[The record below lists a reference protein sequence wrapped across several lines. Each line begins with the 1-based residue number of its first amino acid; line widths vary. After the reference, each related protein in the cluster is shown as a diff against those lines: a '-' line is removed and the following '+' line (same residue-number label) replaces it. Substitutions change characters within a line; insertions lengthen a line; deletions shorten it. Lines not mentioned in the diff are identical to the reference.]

1 MTIHM
6 PPGPDGVVK
15 RAFTADD
22 VRRMVEA
29 EILDEGEHVEL
40 VDGELI
46 ETPAK
51 GFAHD
56 RVKNA
61 LVRRLARALPDHLYV
76 ATESTLQ
83 LGPAFLLEPDI
94 LVARSDS
101 VIASEEGFATVG
113 AGGALL
119 VIEVALSSA
128 SYDRDRKA
136 RVYADHGVPE
146 YWVLDLNER
155 AAVVHR
161 GPSPAGYAEIQTHG
175 PETLLQP
182 TAPELHAV
190 SVRLADLDL

>member
-6 PPGPDGVVK
+6 PPGPDGVAK

-29 EILDEGEHVEL
+29 GILDEGEHVEL
-40 VDGELI
+40 VEGELI
-46 ETPAK
+46 EMPAK

-61 LVRRLARALPDHLYV
+61 LARRLGRALPDSVYL

-83 LGPAFLLEPDI
+83 LGPTLLLEPDI
-94 LVARSDS
+94 LVARRES
-101 VIASEEGFATVG
+101 VLASPEGFATVG
-113 AGGALL
+113 PGGILL

-128 SYDRDRKA
+128 PYDRDRKA
-136 RVYADHGVPE
+136 GIYAGHGVPE

-161 GPSPAGYAEIQTHG
+161 GPLPAGYADVVTHG
-175 PETLLQP
+175 PEAVLQP
-182 TAPELHAV
+182 LSPDIAGVA
-190 SVRLADLDL
+190 VRLDDLEL

>member
-6 PPGPDGVVK
+6 PPGPDGVGK

-22 VRRMVEA
+22 VRRMVGA
-29 EILDEGEHVEL
+29 GILHEGEHVEL
-40 VDGELI
+40 VEGELI
-46 ETPAK
+46 EMPAK

-61 LVRRLARALPDHLYV
+61 LVRYLARVLPDALYI

-83 LGPAFLLEPDI
+83 LGPTFLLEPDI
-94 LVARSDS
+94 LVARRDA
-101 VIASEEGFATVG
+101 VVASPEGFATVG
-113 AGGALL
+113 VGGTLL

-128 SYDRDRKA
+128 AYDRDRKA
-136 RVYADHGVPE
+136 RIYAGHGVPE

-161 GPSPAGYAEIQTHG
+161 RPSPEGYAEVLTRG
-175 PETLLQP
+175 PETLLGSSS
-182 TAPELHAV
+182 PELV
-190 SVRLADLDL
+190 DLSVRLADLDV